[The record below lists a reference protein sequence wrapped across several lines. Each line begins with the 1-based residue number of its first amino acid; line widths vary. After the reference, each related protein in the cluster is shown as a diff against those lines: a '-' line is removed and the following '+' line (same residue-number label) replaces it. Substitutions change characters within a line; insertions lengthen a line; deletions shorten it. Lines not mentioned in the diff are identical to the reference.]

1 MNLFKESG
9 FEQLKLLKEER
20 KFWNQLIDVL
30 RRYFNSDDL
39 KLIYFKIFEELPMQN
54 SKNLLILELIEN
66 TKNHQRSSE
75 LIKLIKKER
84 PNIDFDY
91 LILNI
96 NTNLTEE
103 FQDNSDGLMS
113 NRKKVSKNTGY
124 NIQPKLLKKQKLIPL
139 MLIGILSFSVIY
151 YFSQVKK
158 QFYIKEVFMEQT
170 AKERAT
176 IDYVNFEYRSKND
189 IVYSKK
195 LKNGS
200 VLYTGDHYRIQYRLK
215 ETGYVYV
222 YQWTDYKNENFEVF
236 DIMVLFSEIHKANEG
251 EEYIIPSTGEI
262 KEITLSRDNP
272 FNPLVTIK
280 ETICFIALKRRND
293 YLEKKNLV
301 VDEEKEGLVKQIG
314 LIKGKSL
321 IYFLNKICP
330 EQYKIT
336 FLHKTN
342 TISE

>member
-113 NRKKVSKNTGY
+113 NRKK
-124 NIQPKLLKKQKLIPL
+124 
-139 MLIGILSFSVIY
+139 
-151 YFSQVKK
+151 
-158 QFYIKEVFMEQT
+158 
-170 AKERAT
+170 
-176 IDYVNFEYRSKND
+176 
-189 IVYSKK
+189 
-195 LKNGS
+195 
-200 VLYTGDHYRIQYRLK
+200 
-215 ETGYVYV
+215 
-222 YQWTDYKNENFEVF
+222 
-236 DIMVLFSEIHKANEG
+236 
-251 EEYIIPSTGEI
+251 
-262 KEITLSRDNP
+262 
-272 FNPLVTIK
+272 
-280 ETICFIALKRRND
+280 
-293 YLEKKNLV
+293 
-301 VDEEKEGLVKQIG
+301 
-314 LIKGKSL
+314 
-321 IYFLNKICP
+321 
-330 EQYKIT
+330 
-336 FLHKTN
+336 
-342 TISE
+342 